1 MIIINI
7 INNINY
13 FILWAHVNWQ
23 IFHVKPTI
31 NGKLETILNNKYY
44 PT

>member
-23 IFHVKPTI
+23 IFQPTI

-44 PT
+44 PI